1 MSKLYIAREARP
13 IATFTLIAA
22 NLIVFGLTFIF
33 GRVFMISNFGVVP
46 INVVAAPDIQTFLH
60 GVFTLFTSMF
70 IHDGFLHIF
79 FNMWGLLIL
88 GRDVEIVLGRPRF
101 ITLYFVSGVVG
112 GLAYAFTSYYFP
124 SHRFAP
130 LIPAVGASGAVF
142 GVMGAFG
149 VLFPRRPLALFLYLI
164 PIIAPAYIVI
174 IVLAALQTLFAF
186 TMPFSSIAYS
196 AHIGGLAVGLSLSKI
211 LTATLARYREDYW

>member
-1 MSKLYIAREARP
+1 MYISREEMP
-13 IATFTLIAA
+13 VATFILIAI
-22 NLIVFGLTFIF
+22 NLIVFFSTFIF
-33 GRVFMISNFGVVP
+33 GRVFMISNFGLIP
-46 INVVAAPDIQTFLH
+46 ITIMAPPNLY
-60 GVFTLFTSMF
+60 TLFYGIFTIFSSMF
-70 IHDGFLHIF
+70 IHDGFLHIL
-79 FNMWGLLIL
+79 FNMWALLVL

-101 ITLYFVSGVVG
+101 LALYFASGVVG

-124 SHRFAP
+124 SNRFAP

-174 IVLAALQTLFAF
+174 I
-186 TMPFSSIAYS
+186 
-196 AHIGGLAVGLSLSKI
+196 
-211 LTATLARYREDYW
+211 

>member
-1 MSKLYIAREARP
+1 MYIAREEMP
-13 IATFTLIAA
+13 VATFILIAI
-22 NLIVFGLTFIF
+22 NLIVFFSTFIF
-33 GRVFMISNFGVVP
+33 GRVFMISNFGLIP
-46 INVVAAPDIQTFLH
+46 ITIMAPPNLY
-60 GVFTLFTSMF
+60 TLFYGIFTIFSSMF
-70 IHDGFLHIF
+70 IHDGFLHIL
-79 FNMWGLLIL
+79 FNMWALLVL

-101 ITLYFVSGVVG
+101 LALYFASGVVG

-124 SHRFAP
+124 SNRFAP

-174 IVLAALQTLFAF
+174 IIMAILQTLLALA
-186 TMPFSSIAYS
+186 MPFSSIAYS
-196 AHIGGLAVGLSLSKI
+196 AHIGGLLVGLALSLAWAAG
-211 LTATLARYREDYW
+211 LRRYRHDYW